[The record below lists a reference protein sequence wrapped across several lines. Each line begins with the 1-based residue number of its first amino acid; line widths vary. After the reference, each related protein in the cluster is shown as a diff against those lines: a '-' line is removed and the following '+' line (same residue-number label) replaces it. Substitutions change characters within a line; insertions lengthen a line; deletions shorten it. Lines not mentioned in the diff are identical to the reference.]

1 MRVTPA
7 FGQEGALARATTTPS
22 ADWLAQLCGWVR
34 RAPGDLGPLAW
45 PVVLMPQRIGSAFT
59 FPDDARIVYQRVR
72 WTATLPAGP
81 LDLAAR
87 ATGVAPRA
95 EGSDIAVVSSA
106 STGGTSVAESE
117 VVVHTGHAMG
127 PWGVA
132 DTPPLPTVAA
142 AERRLSFALSEHDVA
157 AFAELTGVHEP
168 IHEDAAHAWRLG
180 LANTLVQEVT
190 LLLIVLQVGGAR
202 GPGSIEMWFP
212 GVVPVGSLLT
222 LWESDRTW
230 EVRLAGTR
238 RPVAIGRLS
247 ESIGQMADAPHLLER
262 DT

>member
-1 MRVTPA
+1 VKVTPA
-7 FGQEGALARATTTPS
+7 FGQEAAFARATTTPS

-81 LDLAAR
+81 LELAAR
-87 ATGVAPRA
+87 ATGVATSVD
-95 EGSDIAVVSSA
+95 GSDIAVVSSA
-106 STGGTSVAESE
+106 STADAPLAESE
-117 VVVHTGHAMG
+117 VVVHTDHPMG
-127 PWGVA
+127 PWGVV
-132 DTPPLPTVAA
+132 DTPPVPTVEG

-168 IHEDAAHAWRLG
+168 IHDDAAHAWRLG
-180 LANTLVQEVT
+180 LANRLVQEVT
-190 LLLIVLQVGGAR
+190 LLLIVLQVAGAR
-202 GPGSIEMWFP
+202 GPGTIEMWFP

-222 LWESDRTW
+222 LWESDGTW
-230 EVRLAGTR
+230 DVRLAGTG
-238 RPVAIGRLS
+238 RPVAIGRLTK
-247 ESIGQMADAPHLLER
+247 SIGHMADAPHLPER